1 MIVFN
6 LACVNG
12 HHFEGWFGS
21 AADYE
26 SQHEQGMVSCPECN
40 VGDVTRLPHAPY
52 VSTGSS
58 ARDSRAGHEHGAA
71 EHAHDGAYGR
81 RQYANLEDN
90 LARALEYVMA
100 NTEDVGTD
108 FAEEARKIHYQES
121 PQRKIRGSASLDEA
135 QSLREEGIE
144 VVALP
149 LPPRRAG
156 RPH

>member
-1 MIVFN
+1 MQHGR
-6 LACVNG
+6 C
-12 HHFEGWFGS
+12 HP
-21 AADYE
+21 AAP
-26 SQHEQGMVSCPECN
+26 CPL
-40 VGDVTRLPHAPY
+40 RQ
-52 VSTGSS
+52 SGSS
-58 ARDSRAGHEHGAA
+58 TRADHENHGTP
-71 EHAHDGAYGR
+71 ERGHDGAHGR
-81 RQYANLEDN
+81 RQYANLEDS

-108 FAEEARKIHYQES
+108 FAEEARKIHYQEA